1 MQYVFGALFKGINR
15 KLEALAFIPLIV
27 NNHSRHVI
35 QSLNSKTYSLNV
47 KVLFTNHYTWQNFL
61 LRLLRLVNTK
71 LRRIYLQ
78 DSKV

>member
-47 KVLFTNHYTWQNFL
+47 KVLFTLHMA
-61 LRLLRLVNTK
+61 K
-71 LRRIYLQ
+71 LSSETFASCEY
-78 DSKV
+78 